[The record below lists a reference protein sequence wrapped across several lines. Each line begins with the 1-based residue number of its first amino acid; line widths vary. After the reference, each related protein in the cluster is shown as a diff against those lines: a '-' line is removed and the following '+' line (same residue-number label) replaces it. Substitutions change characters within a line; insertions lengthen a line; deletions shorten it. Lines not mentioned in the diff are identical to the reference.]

1 MVTVARKFTR
11 YRDDADNDYVD
22 NVGDGYHDDYV
33 EDNGK
38 DVCCEWKPLFCFCS
52 VCPLP
57 PPSFYPN
64 FGYLSRIF
72 PIVDSENISFNLES
86 NFHFPLNR
94 ILVFRLTFFTNSYS
108 CCKFCIILKA
118 FWQHK
123 IDIN

>member
-22 NVGDGYHDDYV
+22 NVGDGYHDDYA
-33 EDNGK
+33 ENNGK

-52 VCPLP
+52 VCLLP

-94 ILVFRLTFFTNSYS
+94 ILVFRLTFF
-108 CCKFCIILKA
+108 
-118 FWQHK
+118 
-123 IDIN
+123 D